1 MKYSISRQFE
11 KNREL
16 QADNFVLVYQMGKVG
31 SSSIE
36 HTLGERKIPSYHIHT
51 FDDHEEFHMYHNKKD
66 VSKFFDFKNR
76 TMYRLVLNKR
86 KRILQKREHIK
97 IVTLVRDPIATVFS
111 RFFQDLHLQFIEGK
125 KNDAIHRDMDVTY
138 KHIEHCFDNYINLNY
153 FANWFDN
160 ELKRNF
166 NIDVLRQDIDN
177 TKPFYTFDNEK
188 ASVILIKCE
197 QLSSLDQEIGEFL
210 QLDKFVLKNSNE
222 AKTNG
227 TPISTNTLKN
237 VTISQS
243 FSICMTSLYTATFTL
258 SKSAKHSKING
269 SKHQGQSHNEKSTTY
284 YRSVR
289 WWCSNSAIQLCTF
302 LPHRTLRTLLT
313 CSCTLKRHD

>member
-1 MKYSISRQFE
+1 
-11 KNREL
+11 
-16 QADNFVLVYQMGKVG
+16 MGKVG

-138 KHIEHCFDNYINLNY
+138 KHLEHCFDNYINLNY

-166 NIDVLRQDIDN
+166 GIDVLRQEVDN
-177 TKPFYTFDNEK
+177 TQPFYTFNNEQ

-197 QLSSLDQEIGEFL
+197 QLSSLDQEIGKFL
-210 QLDKFVLKNSNE
+210 QLDDFVLKTVMKQRTSGIP
-222 AKTNG
+222 TS
-227 TPISTNTLKN
+227 ISTLKN
-237 VTISQS
+237 TTTSRS
-243 FSICMTSLYTATFTL
+243 FSTCTTCPSIAMFTQNRNARHLKTSG
-258 SKSAKHSKING
+258 N
-269 SKHQGQSHNEKSTTY
+269 KHQGRSRDEKSTTY
-284 YRSVR
+284 Y
-289 WWCSNSAIQLCTF
+289 
-302 LPHRTLRTLLT
+302 
-313 CSCTLKRHD
+313 

>member
-1 MKYSISRQFE
+1 MKYSIYRQFE

-138 KHIEHCFDNYINLNY
+138 KYLEHCFDNYINLNY

-160 ELKRNF
+160 ELKHNF
-166 NIDVLRQDIDN
+166 GIDVLRQEVDN
-177 TKPFYTFDNEK
+177 TQPFYTFNNER

-210 QLDKFVLKNSNE
+210 QLDDFVLKNSNE
-222 AKTNG
+222 AKNKWYSNIHQYFKEHYDFSKLFYMYELPLYHHVYSEQEREAFKDKWKQTPG
-227 TPISTNTLKN
+227 T
-237 VTISQS
+237 
-243 FSICMTSLYTATFTL
+243 
-258 SKSAKHSKING
+258 KS
-269 SKHQGQSHNEKSTTY
+269 
-284 YRSVR
+284 
-289 WWCSNSAIQLCTF
+289 
-302 LPHRTLRTLLT
+302 
-313 CSCTLKRHD
+313 